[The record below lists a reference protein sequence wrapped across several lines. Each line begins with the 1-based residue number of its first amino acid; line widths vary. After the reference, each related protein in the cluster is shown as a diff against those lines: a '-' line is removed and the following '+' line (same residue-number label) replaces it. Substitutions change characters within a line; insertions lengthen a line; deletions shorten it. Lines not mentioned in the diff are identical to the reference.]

1 MILSLIFMWQETA
14 LYGNLAGLMVWVGV
28 QPSFCLEELYCFFA
42 TKNQRKS
49 TTRSARLFTTAT
61 HEPSA
66 HPPCPMLCS
75 ELLLLLLLLLPL
87 QPMSSRDNVWRRMH
101 ACSLTAL
108 QTQVSI
114 SVASHPTYQHTHLS
128 SVNRLCCW
136 FDEELVSRRTKLICY
151 TQAYN

>member
-1 MILSLIFMWQETA
+1 MILSLVLMWQETA
-14 LYGNLAGLMVWVGV
+14 LYGNLAGLMVWAGV
-28 QPSFCLEELYCFFA
+28 QPSFCLEEWYYFCA

-75 ELLLLLLLLLPL
+75 ELLLPPPL
-87 QPMSSRDNVWRRMH
+87 QPMSSRDSVWRRMH

-114 SVASHPTYQHTHLS
+114 SVASHRTYQHKHLS
-128 SVNRLCCW
+128 SVKRLCCW
-136 FDEELVSRRTKLICY
+136 FDEELVSRRMQLIY
-151 TQAYN
+151 YAQAYN